1 VIAMVVGVVV
11 SVVLFS
17 NQTMFTGLVPRV
29 VPEIGDSTFFVGTL
43 LAAGLYVVLARRRI
57 TV

>member
-1 VIAMVVGVVV
+1 
-11 SVVLFS
+11 VLFS
-17 NQTMFTGLVPRV
+17 NQTLFTGLVPRA
-29 VPEIGDSTFFVGTL
+29 VPEIGDITFFVGTI